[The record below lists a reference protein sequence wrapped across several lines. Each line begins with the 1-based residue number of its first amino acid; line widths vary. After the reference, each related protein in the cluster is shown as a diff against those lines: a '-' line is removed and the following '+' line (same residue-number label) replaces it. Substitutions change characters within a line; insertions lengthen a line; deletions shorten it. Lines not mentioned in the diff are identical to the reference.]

1 MEPSTYIPIIAA
13 AAAILVLFFIV
24 WSMYKV
30 AEPSEALIISGLLA
44 RGDNNAGESMDFKI
58 ISGRGTLVLP
68 VLQTVRKLSLETMT
82 ITVGNANAHE
92 SLVSRQSVPVVVR
105 GVVVFK
111 VADDFTSIANAS
123 RRFLGQ
129 QDQMKVA
136 VENIA
141 NGQLRSIVG
150 SMTVEELISDREAL
164 RSQVLEACQS
174 EMEKLGLHIDSFQLQ
189 SITDPTHG
197 EEPGYIENL
206 GRPQAAEVAKNA
218 RVAEAER
225 LRDAVEKE
233 QAAQAQMAEST
244 RDSAVRQA
252 QATAE
257 TEQANASAAQ
267 AGPLAEAKARQQ
279 VIQAETQAAQLE
291 ADLTEQRL
299 QTQIRRP
306 ADAKAYEQVTL
317 AQAAREA
324 AVKAAE
330 AKAREVELAAA
341 AQAKATELSGEAQ
354 AKVTKV
360 NGEAQANVVK
370 VNGEASAS
378 ATKLTGD
385 AEASAVKARAMAE
398 ADGIQAR
405 NEALSTNSEAV
416 IAQQIAERLP
426 EIVAAAA
433 KQYDNVEQLIV
444 LDGAEGLSRGV
455 AGTVGAAAALLPVAQ
470 RLIKGEGLGLTGNG
484 SGHGSTNGAAPS
496 SDDTPKKPVAKA

>member
-1 MEPSTYIPIIAA
+1 MELSTYTPFIAA
-13 AAAILVLFFIV
+13 AIGLLALVVIG
-24 WSMYKV
+24 WRMYKV
-30 AEPSEALIISGLLA
+30 AEPSEALIISGFLA

-58 ISGRGTLVLP
+58 VSGRGTLVLP
-68 VLQTVRKLSLETMT
+68 ILQTVRKLSLETL
-82 ITVGNANAHE
+82 TVPVGGTSPNE
-92 SLVSRQSVPVVVR
+92 SLVSRQSIPVVVR

-129 QDQMKVA
+129 QDQMRVA

-141 NGQLRSIVG
+141 NGQLRSIIG

-189 SITDPTHG
+189 SITDPTH
-197 EEPGYIENL
+197 ENEPGYIENL

-218 RVAEAER
+218 RIAEAER

-233 QAAQAQMAEST
+233 QAAQAQIAEAT

-252 QATAE
+252 HATAE

-279 VIQAETQAAQLE
+279 VIQAETAAAQLE

-299 QTQIRRP
+299 QTEIRRP
-306 ADAKAYEQVTL
+306 ADARAYEQVTL
-317 AQAAREA
+317 AQASREA

-341 AQAKATELSGEAQ
+341 AEAKATELTGEAQ
-354 AKVTKV
+354 AKATKV
-360 NGEAQANVVK
+360 
-370 VNGEASAS
+370 
-378 ATKLTGD
+378 TGD
-385 AEASAVKARAMAE
+385 AQASAVKARAIAE
-398 ADGIQAR
+398 ADGIHAR
-405 NEALSTNSEAV
+405 NEALATNSEAV

-470 RLIKGEGLGLTGNG
+470 RLINGEADAPATVPAEDGGSENG
-484 SGHGSTNGAAPS
+484 HV
-496 SDDTPKKPVAKA
+496 PVA

>member
-1 MEPSTYIPIIAA
+1 MDSSTYIPLIAA
-13 AAAILVLFFIV
+13 GVALLVLIIIG

-44 RGDNNAGESMDFKI
+44 RGNNNAGESMDFKI
-58 ISGRGTLVLP
+58 VSGRGTLVLP
-68 VLQTVRKLSLETMT
+68 VLQTVRKLSLETLT
-82 ITVGNANAHE
+82 ISVGGTESHE

-129 QDQMKVA
+129 QDQMRVA

-150 SMTVEELISDREAL
+150 SMTVEELISDRELL

-189 SITDPTHG
+189 SITDPIHDK
-197 EEPGYIENL
+197 EPGYIENL

-218 RVAEAER
+218 RIAEAER

-233 QAAQAQMAEST
+233 QAAQAQIAEAT
-244 RDSAVRQA
+244 RDSAVRRA

-279 VIQAETQAAQLE
+279 VIQAQTQSAQLE

-299 QTQIRRP
+299 QAEVRRP
-306 ADAKAYEQVTL
+306 ADAQAYQQVTL

-324 AVKAAE
+324 TVKAAE

-341 AQAKATELSGEAQ
+341 AQAKATEITGEAQ
-354 AKVTKV
+354 AKATKV
-360 NGEAQANVVK
+360 
-370 VNGEASAS
+370 
-378 ATKLTGD
+378 TGD
-385 AEASAVKARAMAE
+385 AQASAVKARAIAE
-398 ADGIQAR
+398 ADGIKAR

-433 KQYDNVEQLIV
+433 KQYDNVDQLIV

-455 AGTVGAAAALLPVAQ
+455 AGTVGAAASLLPIAQ
-470 RLIKGEGLGLTGNG
+470 RLINNAQDKTGGEPAGDESPAAAASSNG
-484 SGHGSTNGAAPS
+484 VP
-496 SDDTPKKPVAKA
+496 PVA

>member
-1 MEPSTYIPIIAA
+1 MNTISILPIILAA
-13 AAAILVLFFIV
+13 LGLLLLIFGG
-24 WSMYKV
+24 WWMYKV
-30 AEPSEALIISGLLA
+30 AEPSEALIISGFLA
-44 RGDNNAGESMDFKI
+44 RGDNDAGESMDFKI
-58 ISGRGTLVLP
+58 VSGRGTLVLP
-68 VLQTVRKLSLETMT
+68 IVQTVRKLSLETMT
-82 ITVGNANAHE
+82 VPVGGAGTNE
-92 SLVSRQSVPVVVR
+92 SLVSRQSIPVVVR

-129 QDQMKVA
+129 QDQMRVA

-189 SITDPTHG
+189 SITDPVHDH
-197 EEPGYIENL
+197 EPGYIENL

-233 QAAQAQMAEST
+233 QAAQAKIAEAT

-252 QATAE
+252 HATAE
-257 TEQANASAAQ
+257 TEQANASASQ
-267 AGPLAEAKARQQ
+267 AGPLADAKARQQ

-299 QTQIRRP
+299 QTEVRRP
-306 ADAKAYEQVTL
+306 ADAQAYQQVTL
-317 AQAAREA
+317 AQASREA

-341 AQAKATELSGEAQ
+341 AQAKATQLAGDAQ
-354 AKVTKV
+354 AKVTMAT
-360 NGEAQANVVK
+360 GEAQAQ
-370 VNGEASAS
+370 
-378 ATKLTGD
+378 ATKVTGD
-385 AEASAVKARAMAE
+385 AQASAVKAKAIAE
-398 ADGIQAR
+398 ADGIMAR
-405 NEALSTNSEAV
+405 NEALATNSEAV
-416 IAQQIAERLP
+416 IAQQVAERLP

-444 LDGAEGLSRGV
+444 LDGAEGLARGV

-470 RLIKGEGLGLTGNG
+470 RLIGGVTGTPTTTTDG
-484 SGHGSTNGAAPS
+484 DTDAALPQPA
-496 SDDTPKKPVAKA
+496 TAA

>member
-1 MEPSTYIPIIAA
+1 MNSTPYLPILAA
-13 AAAILVLFFIV
+13 AALPILAIVA
-24 WSMYKV
+24 WWMYKV
-30 AEPSEALIISGLLA
+30 AEPSEALIISGFLA

-58 ISGRGTLVLP
+58 VSGRGTLVLP
-68 VLQTVRKLSLETMT
+68 VVQTVRKLSLETVT
-82 ITVGNANAHE
+82 IPVGGTT
-92 SLVSRQSVPVVVR
+92 SQDSPLVSRQSVPVVVR

-150 SMTVEELISDREAL
+150 SMTVEELISDRELL

-189 SITDPTHG
+189 SITDPAH
-197 EEPGYIENL
+197 ENEPGYIENL

-218 RVAEAER
+218 RIAEAER

-233 QAAQAQMAEST
+233 QAAQAKMAEAT

-252 QATAE
+252 QANAE

-267 AGPLAEAKARQQ
+267 AGPLAEARARQQ
-279 VIQAETQAAQLE
+279 VIQAETAAAQLE

-299 QTQIRRP
+299 QTEVRRP
-306 ADAKAYEQVTL
+306 ADARAYEQVTL

-330 AKAREVELAAA
+330 ARAREVELAAA
-341 AQAKATELSGEAQ
+341 AEAKATELNGEAQ
-354 AKVTKV
+354 AKATKV
-360 NGEAQANVVK
+360 
-370 VNGEASAS
+370 
-378 ATKLTGD
+378 TGD
-385 AEASAVKARAMAE
+385 AHASAVKARAIAE

-405 NEALSTNSEAV
+405 NEALASNSEAV

-455 AGTVGAAAALLPVAQ
+455 ASTVGAAAVLLPVAQ
-470 RLIKGEGLGLTGNG
+470 KLINGDGEPAAEEAQDAPRRTNVG
-484 SGHGSTNGAAPS
+484 SAEVERSAS
-496 SDDTPKKPVAKA
+496 

>member
-1 MEPSTYIPIIAA
+1 MDSTTYIPIAGAA
-13 AAAILVLFFIV
+13 GVVLFLILIG
-24 WSMYKV
+24 WWMYKV

-44 RGDNNAGESMDFKI
+44 RGNNNAGESMDFKI

-82 ITVGNANAHE
+82 IPVGGAGANE
-92 SLVSRQSVPVVVR
+92 SLVSRQSVPVMVR

-150 SMTVEELISDREAL
+150 SMTVEDLISDREAL
-164 RSQVLEACQS
+164 RSQVLESCQS

-189 SITDPTHG
+189 SITDPVHDN
-197 EEPGYIENL
+197 EPGYIENL

-233 QAAQAQMAEST
+233 QAAQAQIAEAT

-279 VIQAETQAAQLE
+279 VIQANTQAAQLE

-299 QTQIRRP
+299 QAEIRRP
-306 ADAKAYEQVTL
+306 ADARAYEQVTL

-324 AVKAAE
+324 TVKAAE
-330 AKAREVELAAA
+330 ARAREVELAAA
-341 AQAKATELSGEAQ
+341 AEAKATELTGEAQ
-354 AKVTKV
+354 AKATKV
-360 NGEAQANVVK
+360 
-370 VNGEASAS
+370 
-378 ATKLTGD
+378 TGD
-385 AEASAVKARAMAE
+385 AQASAVKARAIAE
-398 ADGIQAR
+398 ADGIKAR
-405 NEALSTNSEAV
+405 NEALATNSEAV

-433 KQYDNVEQLIV
+433 RQYDNVDQLIV

-455 AGTVGAAAALLPVAQ
+455 AGTVGAAAALFPVAQ
-470 RLIKGEGLGLTGNG
+470 QLLSGMAAGESNG
-484 SGHGSTNGAAPS
+484 SAAAAPEQRAKS
-496 SDDTPKKPVAKA
+496 NGSPAKPSAAPATPNAD

>member
-1 MEPSTYIPIIAA
+1 MELTPYFPIIVV
-13 AAAILVLFFIV
+13 AAAIFVLFAIT

-30 AEPSEALIISGLLA
+30 AEPSEALIISGFLA

-68 VLQTVRKLSLETMT
+68 VLQTVRKLSLETLT
-82 ITVGNANAHE
+82 ITVGGGE

-111 VADDFTSIANAS
+111 VADDFASIANAS

-189 SITDPTHG
+189 SISDPSHDA
-197 EEPGYIENL
+197 EPGYIENL

-233 QAAQAQMAEST
+233 QAAQAQIAEAT

-257 TEQANASAAQ
+257 TEQANASASQ
-267 AGPLAEAKARQQ
+267 AGPLAEARARQQ

-299 QTQIRRP
+299 QTQVRRP

-360 NGEAQANVVK
+360 NGEAQANVTM
-370 VNGEASAS
+370 VNGEATAS
-378 ATKLTGD
+378 ATKLNGD

-405 NEALSTNSEAV
+405 NEALTTNSEAV
-416 IAQQIAERLP
+416 ISQQIAERLP

-433 KQYDNVEQLIV
+433 KQYDNVDQLIV

-455 AGTVGAAAALLPVAQ
+455 AGTVGAAASLLPVAQ
-470 RLIKGEGLGLTGNG
+470 RLI
-484 SGHGSTNGAAPS
+484 S
-496 SDDTPKKPVAKA
+496 SLRDQPVAEAKAAAATAAGE

>member
-1 MEPSTYIPIIAA
+1 MDFTTYLPVIAGA
-13 AAAILVLFFIV
+13 SAILFLIGLG

-30 AEPSEALIISGLLA
+30 AEPSEALIISGFLA

-58 ISGRGTLVLP
+58 VSGRGTIVLP
-68 VLQTVRKLSLETMT
+68 ILQTARTLSLETLT
-82 ITVGNANAHE
+82 IPVGGTGTQE
-92 SLVSRQSVPVVVR
+92 SPLVSRQSVPVVVR

-189 SITDPTHG
+189 SITDPVHDN
-197 EEPGYIENL
+197 EPGYIENL

-218 RVAEAER
+218 RIAEAER

-233 QAAQAQMAEST
+233 QAAQAQMAEAT
-244 RDSAVRQA
+244 RDSAVRRA
-252 QATAE
+252 QANAE
-257 TEQANASAAQ
+257 TERANASAAQ
-267 AGPLAEAKARQQ
+267 AGPLAEARARQE
-279 VIQAETQAAQLE
+279 VIQAETAAAQLE

-299 QTQIRRP
+299 QTQVRRP

-317 AQAAREA
+317 AQAEREA
-324 AVKAAE
+324 
-330 AKAREVELAAA
+330 RELAAA
-341 AQAKATELSGEAQ
+341 AEAKTTTLIGEAR
-354 AKVTKV
+354 
-360 NGEAQANVVK
+360 AQA
-370 VNGEASAS
+370 
-378 ATKLTGD
+378 TKATGD
-385 AEASAVKARAMAE
+385 AEASAARARAIAE

-405 NEALSTNSEAV
+405 NEALATNSEAV
-416 IAQQIAERLP
+416 ITQQVAERLP

-470 RLIKGEGLGLTGNG
+470 RLMGGGDTAVSADE
-484 SGHGSTNGAAPS
+484 AP
-496 SDDTPKKPVAKA
+496 TEELKPVASAEDAA